1 MSMINNWAFLSPSQ
15 ANFTPKVSVRIS
27 LNEITKKQNLILFH
41 ISAGSFPSGSDGKES
56 TCNADLSLIPGSGR
70 YPGEGKVNS
79 SNILAWRIPWTSEPG
94 SPRGRRESDTTE
106 RLTDS
111 PSNSKKH

>member
-41 ISAGSFPSGSDGKES
+41 ISAGSFPSGSDGKGVYLQ
-56 TCNADLSLIPGSGR
+56 C
-70 YPGEGKVNS
+70 
-79 SNILAWRIPWTSEPG
+79 
-94 SPRGRRESDTTE
+94 RRS
-106 RLTDS
+106 
-111 PSNSKKH
+111 